1 MSSTTPTRP
10 AATRDRARP
19 TSKLSTRLVA
29 DDFDAVNALIPQ
41 RLTSDVDL
49 VEEIGRHIIDSGGKR
64 LRPLLVLLSARCLGY
79 NGTEHIKLAAI
90 IEFLHTATLLHDDV
104 VDRSDLRRGRATA
117 NHLWG
122 NAPSVLVGDFL
133 YSRAFQLM
141 VELGRIDIISILSD
155 ATNVI
160 AEGEVQQLAN
170 IGNADVSEA
179 AYFDVIRAKTAMLFQ
194 AASQTAAVLASR
206 DEAHDRC
213 AARLRA
219 HAGARVSTRRRL
231 ARLRRRPGSDGQECR
246 RRSRRRQ
253 ADVAADPHVA
263 PRIDAQTER
272 SCAMRSKPDRALHS
286 ADVIV
291 AVKRCG
297 ALDRTRRDAE
307 VQAQRAIDLLT
318 NASKRRILRRAR
330 RTRALL
336 RLASQLIESARRSKF
351 AVLVLDSAGGHIRIR
366 GLCASGLRSVAQLG
380 RAPRS
385 GRGGRRFKSSHSDH
399 L

>member
-1 MSSTTPTRP
+1 M
-10 AATRDRARP
+10 
-19 TSKLSTRLVA
+19 A
-29 DDFDAVNALIPQ
+29 DDFDAVNALIPR

-79 NGTEHIKLAAI
+79 NGTDHIKLAAI

-170 IGNADVSEA
+170 IGKADVSEA

-194 AASQTAAVLASR
+194 AASQTAAVLVTR
-206 DEAHDRC
+206 DEAHVTALRDYGLTLGLAYQLVDDWLDYAGDPAVMGKNAGDDLAEGKLTLPLIHTLRHGSSIRSKDRARRDRNPIERCAGGRDRC
-213 AARLRA
+213 GEALRRARPHATRRGRAGAACDRAAR
-219 HAGARVSTRRRL
+219 G
-231 ARLRRRPGSDGQECR
+231 
-246 RRSRRRQ
+246 
-253 ADVAADPHVA
+253 
-263 PRIDAQTER
+263 
-272 SCAMRSKPDRALHS
+272 
-286 ADVIV
+286 
-291 AVKRCG
+291 
-297 ALDRTRRDAE
+297 
-307 VQAQRAIDLLT
+307 
-318 NASKRRILRRAR
+318 ASKRRISRRAH

-336 RLASQLIESARRSKF
+336 RLAPQLIESAPDRS
-351 AVLVLDSAGGHIRIR
+351 
-366 GLCASGLRSVAQLG
+366 SGFGVG
-380 RAPRS
+380 FGWGP
-385 GRGGRRFKSSHSDH
+385 H
-399 L
+399 

>member
-1 MSSTTPTRP
+1 MARHMPTTI
-10 AATRDRARP
+10 AGASVATQASPPDIKAVYA
-19 TSKLSTRLVA
+19 LVA
-29 DDFDAVNALIPQ
+29 DDFDAVNALIPR
-41 RLTSDVDL
+41 RLTSDVHL
-49 VEEIGRHIIDSGGKR
+49 VEEIGRHIIESGGKR

-79 NGTEHIKLAAI
+79 NGTDHIKLAAI

-170 IGNADVSEA
+170 IGKADVSEA

-194 AASQTAAVLASR
+194 AASQTAAVLVTR
-206 DEAHDRC
+206 DEAHVTALREYGVTLGLAYQLVDDWLDYAGDPAVMGKNAGDDLAEGKLTLPLIHTLRYGSTTDRTIVRDAIETRSS
-213 AARLRA
+213 AAL
-219 HAGARVSTRRRL
+219 
-231 ARLRRRPGSDGQECR
+231 
-246 RRSRRRQ
+246 
-253 ADVAADPHVA
+253 
-263 PRIDAQTER
+263 
-272 SCAMRSKPDRALHS
+272 

-297 ALDRTRRDAE
+297 ALDRTRREAE
-307 VQAQRAIDLLT
+307 AQAQRAIELLGVLP
-318 NASKRRILRRAR
+318 NGAHRDALVELAR
-330 RTRALL
+330 FCVS
-336 RLASQLIESARRSKF
+336 RLS
-351 AVLVLDSAGGHIRIR
+351 
-366 GLCASGLRSVAQLG
+366 
-380 RAPRS
+380 
-385 GRGGRRFKSSHSDH
+385 
-399 L
+399 

>member
-1 MSSTTPTRP
+1 MARHMPTTIAGASP
-10 AATRDRARP
+10 ATETARP
-19 TSKLSTRLVA
+19 DIKAVYALVA
-29 DDFDAVNALIPQ
+29 DDFDAVNALIPR

-79 NGTEHIKLAAI
+79 NGTDHIKLAAI

-170 IGNADVSEA
+170 IGKADVSEA
-179 AYFDVIRAKTAMLFQ
+179 AYFDVIRSKTAMLFQ
-194 AASQTAAVLASR
+194 AASQTAAVLVTR
-206 DEAHDRC
+206 DEAHVTALRDYGLTLGLAYQLVDDWLDYAGDPAVMGKNAGDDLAEGKLTLPLIHTLRHGTSSDRKIVRDAIETRSS
-213 AARLRA
+213 AAL
-219 HAGARVSTRRRL
+219 
-231 ARLRRRPGSDGQECR
+231 
-246 RRSRRRQ
+246 
-253 ADVAADPHVA
+253 
-263 PRIDAQTER
+263 
-272 SCAMRSKPDRALHS
+272 

-307 VQAQRAIDLLT
+307 EQAQRAIELL
-318 NASKRRILRRAR
+318 
-330 RTRALL
+330 
-336 RLASQLIESARRSKF
+336 
-351 AVLVLDSAGGHIRIR
+351 AVLPNGEYRDALTELA
-366 GLCASGLRSVAQLG
+366 
-380 RAPRS
+380 
-385 GRGGRRFKSSHSDH
+385 RFCVSRLS
-399 L
+399 

>member
-1 MSSTTPTRP
+1 MPNTTSDTPEMARHMPTTIAGATAAAETTPP
-10 AATRDRARP
+10 PDIKAVY
-19 TSKLSTRLVA
+19 RLVA
-29 DDFDAVNALIPQ
+29 DDFDAVNALIPR

-79 NGTEHIKLAAI
+79 NGTDHVKLAAI

-170 IGNADVSEA
+170 IGKAEISETD
-179 AYFDVIRAKTAMLFQ
+179 YFTVIRAKTAMLFQ
-194 AASQTAAVLASR
+194 AASQTAAVLASS
-206 DEAHDRC
+206 DEAQIAALRDYGLTLGLAYQLVDDWLDYAGDPAVMGKNVGDDLAEGKLTLPLIHTLGHGSSSDREIVRKAIETRSS
-213 AARLRA
+213 AAL
-219 HAGARVSTRRRL
+219 
-231 ARLRRRPGSDGQECR
+231 P
-246 RRSRRRQ
+246 
-253 ADVAADPHVA
+253 
-263 PRIDAQTER
+263 
-272 SCAMRSKPDRALHS
+272 
-286 ADVIV
+286 DVIV

-307 VQAQRAIDLLT
+307 VQAQRAIELLGVLPHGKYRD
-318 NASKRRILRRAR
+318 ALAELAR
-330 RTRALL
+330 FCVS
-336 RLASQLIESARRSKF
+336 RLN
-351 AVLVLDSAGGHIRIR
+351 
-366 GLCASGLRSVAQLG
+366 
-380 RAPRS
+380 
-385 GRGGRRFKSSHSDH
+385 
-399 L
+399 